1 MLFEL
6 SGKVYEETG
15 NFILYMVFEA
25 NFDPI
30 NLNGSHNPI
39 LGVQWSVAIEEKFYL
54 IWPLLFMFFIRT
66 RSFSFYL
73 LSIIILSELFTNFSD
88 TWPLKYY
95 HLFSNIKYLA
105 FGALIA
111 VFCYNKKEVIVEI
124 ISSITK
130 FNNGLNLLITSI

>member
-1 MLFEL
+1 L

-54 IWPLLFMFFIRT
+54 IWPLLFMFLIRT

>member
-1 MLFEL
+1 L

-66 RSFSFYL
+66 R
-73 LSIIILSELFTNFSD
+73 
-88 TWPLKYY
+88 
-95 HLFSNIKYLA
+95 
-105 FGALIA
+105 
-111 VFCYNKKEVIVEI
+111 
-124 ISSITK
+124 
-130 FNNGLNLLITSI
+130 

>member
-54 IWPLLFMFFIRT
+54 IWPLLFMFLIRT